1 MYVILFYDISK
12 NEQKDKKNANRI
24 RKAVEKFL
32 PRVQFSVY
40 EGEIRQSDFTKMLSF
55 LQKEC
60 IQEYDSVVI
69 YTFASQ
75 KYTKRLVIGLDK
87 NEPLFS

>member
-12 NEQKDKKNANRI
+12 NEQKDKNNANRI
-24 RKAVEKFL
+24 RKVVEKFL

>member
-24 RKAVEKFL
+24 RKVVEKFL

-60 IQEYDSVVI
+60 VQEYDSVVI

>member
-12 NEQKDKKNANRI
+12 NEQKDKNNANRI

-60 IQEYDSVVI
+60 VQEYDSVVI